1 MVDRMVDRMVTKSK
15 PGYLP
20 GLTPAEALAADLAK
34 IALADEVD
42 VYEQK
47 ARASIK
53 GEVEEFCPWFPQF
66 SAKELL
72 PIINR
77 LRQAE
82 DHKCG
87 GNY

>member
-1 MVDRMVDRMVTKSK
+1 MKNEDPKGVEAR

-20 GLTPAEALAADLAK
+20 GLTPLEALAADLAEE
-34 IALADEVD
+34 ALDDDVD
-42 VYEQK
+42 FYEQK
-47 ARASIK
+47 ARAIIK
-53 GEVEEFCPWFPQF
+53 GEVEGVGPWFPQF
-66 SAKELL
+66 SARELL